1 MKWRIDRE
9 YPMDIDR
16 ATLVVCL
23 TVAAV
28 IAFNVM
34 IYLSLRR
41 GNEVTTVDLMRKAA
55 QRARNP
61 WKDED
66 DDLQELSNLVSD
78 LKTPSR
84 EKQENQEHQEI
95 ESN

>member
-1 MKWRIDRE
+1 
-9 YPMDIDR
+9 MDIDR
-16 ATLVVCL
+16 VTLVVCL

-66 DDLQELSNLVSD
+66 DALQELSDLVSD
-78 LKTPSR
+78 LK
-84 EKQENQEHQEI
+84 EKPENQEHQEI
-95 ESN
+95 EST

>member
-1 MKWRIDRE
+1 
-9 YPMDIDR
+9 MDFDR
-16 ATLVVCL
+16 AFLVVCL

-41 GNEVTTVDLMRKAA
+41 GNEVTTIDLMSKAA
-55 QRARNP
+55 RRARNP

-66 DDLQELSNLVSD
+66 DALKELANLVSD
-78 LKTPSR
+78 LQSD
-84 EKQENQEHQEI
+84 KQAETAENQTNREEL
-95 ESN
+95 